1 MLSRSYSI
9 IAEPDPVALAGYL
22 DGFLG
27 LLDASQAPEYIVAY
41 VTGAADFARA
51 SLSI

>member
-1 MLSRSYSI
+1 MSRSYSI
-9 IAEPDPVALAGYL
+9 ISQPDQTALAGYL

-27 LLDASQAPEYIVAY
+27 LLDASPSPEYLQAY
-41 VTGAADFARA
+41 FTGAADFARA

>member
-9 IAEPDPVALAGYL
+9 IAEPDQTALAGYL

-27 LLDASQAPEYIVAY
+27 LLDASPSPEYLTAY
-41 VTGAADFARA
+41 FTGAADFARQ

>member
-27 LLDASQAPEYIVAY
+27 LLDASHDPQYLVAY
-41 VTGAADFARA
+41 VTGAADFARS
-51 SLSI
+51 SLSV

>member
-1 MLSRSYSI
+1 MKSRSYSI

-22 DGFLG
+22 DGFWG
-27 LLDASQAPEYIVAY
+27 LPDASQAPEYVVAY
-41 VTGAADFARA
+41 VTGAAEFARK

>member
-1 MLSRSYSI
+1 MKSRTYSI
-9 IAEPDPVALAGYL
+9 IDQPDTTALAGYL

-27 LLDASQAPEYIVAY
+27 LLDASPSPEYVQAY

>member
-9 IAEPDPVALAGYL
+9 ISGPDQIALAGYL

-41 VTGAADFARA
+41 VTGAADFARS

>member
-1 MLSRSYSI
+1 MKSRSYSI
-9 IAEPDPVALAGYL
+9 IDQPETIALAGYL

-27 LLDASQAPEYIVAY
+27 LLDASQAPEYVVAY
-41 VTGAADFARA
+41 VTGAAEFARK

>member
-9 IAEPDPVALAGYL
+9 IDQPETIALAGYL

-27 LLDASQAPEYIVAY
+27 LLDASPSPEYVQAY